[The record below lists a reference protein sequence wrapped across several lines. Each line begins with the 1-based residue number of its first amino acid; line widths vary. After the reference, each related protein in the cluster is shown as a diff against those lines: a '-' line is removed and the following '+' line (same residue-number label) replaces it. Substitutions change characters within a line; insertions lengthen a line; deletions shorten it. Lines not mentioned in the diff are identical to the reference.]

1 MSFYVNFCNRSGDRI
16 IKGAFVESVPR
27 ICEHVSFVYPNLTI
41 DHALVTDVC
50 YSIRH
55 SNVSDCVDVASGI
68 AMSIYG
74 TIFQAASFMFNRK
87 VPLTVAVR
95 TLLHP
100 SQRRASDLK

>member
-55 SNVSDCVDVASGI
+55 S
-68 AMSIYG
+68 
-74 TIFQAASFMFNRK
+74 K
-87 VPLTVAVR
+87 
-95 TLLHP
+95 
-100 SQRRASDLK
+100 

>member
-1 MSFYVNFCNRSGDRI
+1 MNVR
-16 IKGAFVESVPR
+16 
-27 ICEHVSFVYPNLTI
+27 
-41 DHALVTDVC
+41 TDTVMEL
-50 YSIRH
+50 Y
-55 SNVSDCVDVASGI
+55 VASGI

>member
-55 SNVSDCVDVASGI
+55 SNVSDCVDSRISV
-68 AMSIYG
+68 
-74 TIFQAASFMFNRK
+74 
-87 VPLTVAVR
+87 
-95 TLLHP
+95 LL
-100 SQRRASDLK
+100 DLD